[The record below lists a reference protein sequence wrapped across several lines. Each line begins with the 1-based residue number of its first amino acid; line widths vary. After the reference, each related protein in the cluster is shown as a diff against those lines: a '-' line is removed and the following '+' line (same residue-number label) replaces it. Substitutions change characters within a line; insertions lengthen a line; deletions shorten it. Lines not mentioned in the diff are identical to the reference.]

1 MKNKRHYKYTCLITA
16 AQFGWRYLSGLS
28 LSIASLFFYFFY
40 RLTKSQRSFQMF
52 CRFYQNIHYVQ
63 KLKTD
68 IDVSCTFCGD
78 SLESKLLYFAL
89 LVLSKILMNQNL
101 QAKSQNFKANWKL
114 TTPGSFTRVSYLY
127 TKLYAQDIFL
137 SVHLLYLFLIMFFEF
152 Y

>member
-28 LSIASLFFYFFY
+28 LSIASLFFLFFY

-101 QAKSQNFKANWKL
+101 QAK
-114 TTPGSFTRVSYLY
+114 TPGSFTRVSYLY